1 MPEQFICD
9 ACHERHLLEM
19 WCMQGPDGQRVLCM
33 RCCRCPSHWSDDPGG
48 RAVFDRAM
56 TWCGLHAS
64 ESRTRRHT

>member
-48 RAVFDRAM
+48 TVIWKPPERPWVNLDERA
-56 TWCGLHAS
+56 
-64 ESRTRRHT
+64 RRHS